1 MLILDNPYSFLAST
15 AGGFSS
21 VFRLQKMP
29 SHSTAVSAEVSEPV
43 YITVG
48 AHTSS
53 YSVSNET
60 KNKGSCSLLPPTYH
74 ALPKWKTDACFM
86 QYILKRE
93 GLIGGRDGEGLYYSV
108 TGAAERTA

>member
-48 AHTSS
+48 AHTTS

-60 KNKGSCSLLPPTYH
+60 KKTKEVALLMLCLSGKLMPVLCSTY
-74 ALPKWKTDACFM
+74 
-86 QYILKRE
+86 
-93 GLIGGRDGEGLYYSV
+93 
-108 TGAAERTA
+108 